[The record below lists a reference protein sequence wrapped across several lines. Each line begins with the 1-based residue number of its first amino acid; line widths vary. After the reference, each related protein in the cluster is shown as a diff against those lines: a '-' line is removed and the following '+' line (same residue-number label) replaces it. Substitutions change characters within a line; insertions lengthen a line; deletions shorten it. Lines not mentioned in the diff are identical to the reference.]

1 MWHHLLFGSIIVLV
15 VSIAGEAILCMVDV
29 SPSDT
34 SETLV
39 EMAKSSR
46 RPFHRGSGRRTL
58 LPNVYTMTA

>member
-1 MWHHLLFGSIIVLV
+1 MWHHLLFGSILVLV
-15 VSIAGEAILCMVDV
+15 ISSAGEAMLSMVDV

-39 EMAKSSR
+39 EMAKNSR
-46 RPFHRGSGRRTL
+46 QPFHRGSGRRTL